1 MVKYIDD
8 VIFVSEKKNPKKAW
22 NITLEY
28 FIQKW

>member
-8 VIFVSEKKNPKKAW
+8 VIFVSEINPKKAW